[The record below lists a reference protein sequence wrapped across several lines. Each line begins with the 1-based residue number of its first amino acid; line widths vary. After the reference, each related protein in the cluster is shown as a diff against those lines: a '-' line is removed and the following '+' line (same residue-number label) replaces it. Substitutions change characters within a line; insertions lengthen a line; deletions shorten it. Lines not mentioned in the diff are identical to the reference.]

1 MRTREQQM
9 TTSQYGVEDASFQ
22 AAGGEAGILKL
33 VEAFFGIWSNDPMPL
48 LFVPCIP
55 MN

>member
-33 VEAFFGIWSNDPMPL
+33 VEAFYRHME
-48 LFVPCIP
+48 
-55 MN
+55 